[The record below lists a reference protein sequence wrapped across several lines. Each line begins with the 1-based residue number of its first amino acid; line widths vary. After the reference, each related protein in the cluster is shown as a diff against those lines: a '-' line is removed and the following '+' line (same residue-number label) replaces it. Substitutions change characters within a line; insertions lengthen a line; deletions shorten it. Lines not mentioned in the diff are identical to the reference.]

1 MITAAQALELVKR
14 SDAEVEKCLALIGPA
29 VEEAAKAGRRILP
42 LSSIMQLTNVEDVS
56 FHAQRAP
63 GALTE
68 FQTKLITALKGFG
81 YMAALQPHGQPYVP
95 RGLSDDEGNGP
106 KYQHYTIIVRW

>member
-29 VEEAAKAGRRILP
+29 VEEAAKGGRRILP
-42 LSSIMQLTNVEDVS
+42 LSSITQLTNVS

-68 FQTKLITALKGFG
+68 FQTKLIAALKGFG